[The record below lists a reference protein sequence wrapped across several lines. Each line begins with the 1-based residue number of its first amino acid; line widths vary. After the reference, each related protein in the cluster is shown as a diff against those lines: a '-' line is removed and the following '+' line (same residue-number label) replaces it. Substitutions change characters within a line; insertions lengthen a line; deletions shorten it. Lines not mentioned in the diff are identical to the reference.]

1 MATQMVESGNLKG
14 VEIRG
19 IGDTVAMLA
28 ALKSKQVDASMATIS
43 MMEAAEREGWGVPL
57 VSINE
62 PEVWRR
68 TIGLGGDVQGQWIYG
83 LEDYIRSNPAIV
95 QAFVT
100 GWVRGHD
107 FVMSNKTETVVDL
120 IYSDFLSPF
129 KRDTV
134 AQAVSVLKEKVW
146 SADNMIT
153 ADAYRRVVSIMSG
166 DKLVSDAEA
175 ARFPYDGAVDMS
187 FVRKARNR

>member
-1 MATQMVESGNLKG
+1 
-14 VEIRG
+14 
-19 IGDTVAMLA
+19 
-28 ALKSKQVDASMATIS
+28 
-43 MMEAAEREGWGVPL
+43 
-57 VSINE
+57 
-62 PEVWRR
+62 
-68 TIGLGGDVQGQWIYG
+68 
-83 LEDYIRSNPAIV
+83 
-95 QAFVT
+95 
-100 GWVRGHD
+100 
-107 FVMSNKTETVVDL
+107 MSNKTETVVDL